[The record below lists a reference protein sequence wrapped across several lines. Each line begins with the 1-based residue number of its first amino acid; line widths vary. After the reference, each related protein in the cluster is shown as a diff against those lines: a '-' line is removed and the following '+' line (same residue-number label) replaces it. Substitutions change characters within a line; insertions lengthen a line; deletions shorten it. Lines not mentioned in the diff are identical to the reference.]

1 MQFTIATLV
10 ALAVS
15 VAALP
20 PSAGHKSSKIS
31 LAQASGQCQA
41 GKIAC
46 CNPKKD
52 ISGEGV
58 LGNLL
63 AEGLLNNL
71 LGTGD
76 SACASQSLIK
86 NLNLLGMS
94 AHPPLKNL
102 TNIETRIHRG
112 GHRGHYLQERHCLL
126 PHWKGRK
133 FIIELSPVETQLI
146 PL

>member
-1 MQFTIATLV
+1 MQFTIATLIT
-10 ALAVS
+10 LAVS

-31 LAQASGQCQA
+31 VAQASGQCQA

-52 ISGEGV
+52 LSADGI

-63 AEGLLNNL
+63 AEGIARNL

-76 SACASQSLIK
+76 SACVSTSLIK
-86 NLNLLGMS
+86 NLNILGFTEEGQEGVTC
-94 AHPPLKNL
+94 KN
-102 TNIETRIHRG
+102 TIACCPTGQDCKAIEA
-112 GHRGHYLQERHCLL
+112 
-126 PHWKGRK
+126 
-133 FIIELSPVETQLI
+133 
-146 PL
+146 